1 MRALIAFAATA
12 MIFAG
17 CSEPDDL
24 ARGLTIGRPA
34 KVSDSGQEP
43 APIVHVMD
51 FHSPDSSRGNVC
63 PPNSGSF
70 GSSGGFD
77 AVTKGATSDFCL

>member
-1 MRALIAFAATA
+1 MRALVFFAAAA

-17 CSEPDDL
+17 CSEPGDL
-24 ARGLTIGRPA
+24 ARGLIITRPA
-34 KVSDSGQEP
+34 KVADSGQKP

-51 FHSPDSSRGNVC
+51 FHSPDSSRGNLC

-70 GSSGGFD
+70 GSSGGLD
-77 AVTKGATSDFCL
+77 VVTKGTTSDFCL

>member
-1 MRALIAFAATA
+1 MRALVIIATIGA
-12 MIFAG
+12 IIAG
-17 CSEPDDL
+17 CTEPRDV
-24 ARGLTIGRPA
+24 ARNRVVPPTA
-34 KVSDSGQEP
+34 VSVTSQEP

-51 FHSPDSSRGNVC
+51 FHSPESSRGNVC